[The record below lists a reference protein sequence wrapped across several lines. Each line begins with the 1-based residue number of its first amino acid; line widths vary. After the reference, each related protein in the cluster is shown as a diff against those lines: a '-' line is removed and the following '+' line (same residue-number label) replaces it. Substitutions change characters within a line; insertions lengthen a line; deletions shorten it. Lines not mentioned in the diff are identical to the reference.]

1 VTLLLLIIT
10 QYTKVKTGIKQA
22 KTDKFRKERKMTA
35 SEIKIQIINYP
46 GAMQTATLGLYEMFL
61 LANRFAEEHSL
72 AARFEVEITDV
83 AKLATQKRK
92 NNIVILPPNI
102 VDEYFLAPETVLRQ
116 WIIKQHKQGAV
127 ICAVCAG
134 TFILAETGLLN
145 NRPATT
151 HWGLAAQL
159 ETLYSE
165 VNINSEKI
173 IINDG
178 DLITAGGLM
187 SWMDLGLEL
196 VAQFFNP
203 AIMRQLG
210 KHLIIDTAPREQR
223 YYQSFNPRFDHG
235 DDVIRKI
242 QTHIQAKFHT
252 RLTVASLA
260 EKSHLSERTFA
271 RHFIQATGFNTNEY
285 LQRLRIQKACEL
297 LESTKKTFEVIAYDV
312 GYEDVSACRKAFVK
326 IIGLTPKE
334 FRRRFV

>member
-1 VTLLLLIIT
+1 MTVS
-10 QYTKVKTGIKQA
+10 
-22 KTDKFRKERKMTA
+22 KM
-35 SEIKIQIINYP
+35 KIQIVNYP

-61 LANRFAEEHSL
+61 LANRFAQQDVL
-72 AARFEVEITDV
+72 ATRFDVKITDV
-83 AKLATQKRK
+83 AELTTEKRK
-92 NNIVILPPNI
+92 NNIVILPPNLI
-102 VDEYFLAPETVLRQ
+102 DEYFLTPEAVLRQ
-116 WIIKQHKQGAV
+116 WLIKQHTQGAV

-151 HWGLAAQL
+151 HWGLSTQL
-159 ETLYSE
+159 EILYPE
-165 VNINSEKI
+165 VTVNSEKI

-235 DDVIRKI
+235 DEEMHKI
-242 QTHIQAKFHT
+242 QTHIQAKYPT

-260 EKSHLSERTFA
+260 KKSHLSERTFA
-271 RHFIQATGFNTNEY
+271 RHFVQATGFNAHEY

-312 GYEDVSACRKAFVK
+312 GYEDVSACRKSFVK
-326 IIGLTPKE
+326 IIGLTPKA
-334 FRRRFV
+334 FRKRFV

>member
-1 VTLLLLIIT
+1 MQII
-10 QYTKVKTGIKQA
+10 KVPDLAQA
-22 KTDKFRKERKMTA
+22 KSKNH
-35 SEIKIQIINYP
+35 II
-46 GAMQTATLGLYEMFL
+46 
-61 LANRFAEEHSL
+61 
-72 AARFEVEITDV
+72 
-83 AKLATQKRK
+83 
-92 NNIVILPPNI
+92 ILPPNI
-102 VDEYFLAPETVLRQ
+102 VDEYYLTPEAELNR
-116 WIIKQHKQGAV
+116 WIVKQHKQGAV

-134 TFILAETGLLN
+134 AFILANTGLLN

-151 HWGLAAQL
+151 HWGLSDQL
-159 ETLYSE
+159 QTLFTEVE
-165 VNINSEKI
+165 VNAEKI

-196 VAQFFNP
+196 VAQFLTP
-203 AIMRQLG
+203 AVMRQLG
-210 KHLIIDTAPREQR
+210 KFLIIDTAPREQR
-223 YYQSFNPRFDHG
+223 YYQSFNPRLDHG
-235 DDVIRKI
+235 DDVIHKT

-260 EKSHLSERTFA
+260 KKSHLSERTFA
-271 RHFIQATGFNTNEY
+271 RHFIQATGFKANEY

-312 GYEDVSACRKAFVK
+312 GYEDVSACRKSFVK

>member
-1 VTLLLLIIT
+1 M
-10 QYTKVKTGIKQA
+10 KV
-22 KTDKFRKERKMTA
+22 
-35 SEIKIQIINYP
+35 QIVNYP
-46 GAMQTATLGLYEMFL
+46 GAMQTATQGLYEMFL
-61 LANRFAEEHSL
+61 LANRFAEEHDL
-72 AARFEVEITDV
+72 KERFDVEIIEV
-83 AKLATQKRK
+83 AELTNTKIESVKRK

-102 VDEYFLAPETVLRQ
+102 VDEYYLSPEEELNQ
-116 WIIKQHKQGAV
+116 WIVKQHKQGAV

-134 TFILAETGLLN
+134 TFILAKTGLLN

-151 HWGLAAQL
+151 HWGLSNQL
-159 ETLYSE
+159 QTLFTE
-165 VNINSEKI
+165 VKVNSEKI

-196 VAQFFNP
+196 VAQFLNP
-203 AIMRQLG
+203 AVMRQLG
-210 KHLIIDTAPREQR
+210 KFLIIDTAPREQR
-223 YYQSFNPRFDHG
+223 YYQCFNPRFDHG
-235 DDVIRKI
+235 DEVIHKI
-242 QTHIQAKFHT
+242 QTHLHAKYHT

-260 EKSHLSERTFA
+260 NKSHLSERTFA
-271 RHFIQATGFNTNEY
+271 RHFIQATGFKANEY

-312 GYEDVSACRKAFVK
+312 GYEDVSACRKSFVK

>member
-1 VTLLLLIIT
+1 MKL
-10 QYTKVKTGIKQA
+10 
-22 KTDKFRKERKMTA
+22 
-35 SEIKIQIINYP
+35 QIINYP

-61 LANRFAEEHSL
+61 LANRFAEEHAL
-72 AARFEVEITDV
+72 EARFDVEIIEVTE
-83 AKLATQKRK
+83 LATAKRK
-92 NNIVILPPNI
+92 NHIVILPPNI
-102 VDEYFLAPETVLRQ
+102 VDEYFLSPEAVLNQ
-116 WIIKQHKQGAV
+116 WIVKQHKQGAV

-151 HWGLAAQL
+151 HWGLSDQL
-159 ETLYSE
+159 QTLFTE
-165 VNINSEKI
+165 VKVNSEKI

-196 VAQFFNP
+196 VAQFLTP
-203 AIMRQLG
+203 AVMRQLG
-210 KHLIIDTAPREQR
+210 KFLIIDTAPREQR

-235 DDVIRKI
+235 DDVIHKI
-242 QTHIQAKFHT
+242 QTHMQAKFHT

-260 EKSHLSERTFA
+260 KKSHLSERTFA
-271 RHFIQATGFNTNEY
+271 RHFIQATGFKANEY

-312 GYEDVSACRKAFVK
+312 GYEDVSACRKSFVK

>member
-1 VTLLLLIIT
+1 M
-10 QYTKVKTGIKQA
+10 KV
-22 KTDKFRKERKMTA
+22 
-35 SEIKIQIINYP
+35 QIVNYP
-46 GAMQTATLGLYEMFL
+46 GAMQTATQGLYEMFL
-61 LANRFAEEHSL
+61 LANRFAKEHNL
-72 AARFEVEITDV
+72 KERFGVEIIEVPD
-83 AKLATQKRK
+83 LATAKRK
-92 NNIVILPPNI
+92 NHIVILPPNI
-102 VDEYFLAPETVLRQ
+102 VDEYFLSPEEELNQ
-116 WIIKQHKQGAV
+116 WIVKQHKQGAV

-134 TFILAETGLLN
+134 TFILANTGLLN

-151 HWGLAAQL
+151 HWGLSHQL
-159 ETLYSE
+159 QTLFTE
-165 VNINSEKI
+165 VKVNSEKI

-196 VAQFFNP
+196 VAQFLNP

-210 KHLIIDTAPREQR
+210 KYLIIDTAPREQR

-235 DDVIRKI
+235 DDVIHKI
-242 QTHIQAKFHT
+242 QTYMQAKFHA

-260 EKSHLSERTFA
+260 KKSHLSERTFA
-271 RHFIQATGFNTNEY
+271 RHFIQATGFKANEY

-297 LESTKKTFEVIAYDV
+297 LESTKKTFEVIAYNV
-312 GYEDVSACRKAFVK
+312 GYEDVSACRKSFVK

>member
-1 VTLLLLIIT
+1 M
-10 QYTKVKTGIKQA
+10 KV
-22 KTDKFRKERKMTA
+22 
-35 SEIKIQIINYP
+35 QIINYP

-61 LANRFAEEHSL
+61 FANRFAEEHAL
-72 AARFEVEITDV
+72 TARFEVEITDV
-83 AKLATQKRK
+83 SELTNTKIESTKPEK
-92 NNIVILPPNI
+92 TKGNNIVILPPNI
-102 VDEYFLAPETVLRQ
+102 TDEYFLAPEAVLSQ

-159 ETLYSE
+159 ETLYTE
-165 VNINSEKI
+165 VNVNSEKI

-187 SWMDLGLEL
+187 SWIDLGLEL
-196 VAQFFNP
+196 VAQFLNP

-235 DDVIRKI
+235 DDAIHKI
-242 QTHIQAKFHT
+242 QTHMHAKYHT

-271 RHFIQATGFNTNEY
+271 RHFIQATGFKANEY

-312 GYEDVSACRKAFVK
+312 GYEDVSACRKSFVK

>member
-1 VTLLLLIIT
+1 MKL
-10 QYTKVKTGIKQA
+10 
-22 KTDKFRKERKMTA
+22 
-35 SEIKIQIINYP
+35 QIVNYP
-46 GAMQTATLGLYEMFL
+46 GAMQTATQGLYEMFL
-61 LANRFAEEHSL
+61 LANRIAEEQQLEES
-72 AARFEVEITDV
+72 FDVEIIDV
-83 AKLATQKRK
+83 ADIATTKRK

-102 VDEYFLAPETVLRQ
+102 VDEYFLSPEVELKQ
-116 WIIKQHKQGAV
+116 WIVKQHKQGAV

-151 HWGLAAQL
+151 HWGLSDQL
-159 ETLYSE
+159 QTLFTE
-165 VNINSEKI
+165 VEVNSEKI

-196 VAQFFNP
+196 VAQFLNP

-210 KHLIIDTAPREQR
+210 KYLIIDTAPREQR

-235 DDVIRKI
+235 DEVIHKI
-242 QTHIQAKFHT
+242 QTHIQAKYHT
-252 RLTVASLA
+252 RLTVALLA
-260 EKSHLSERTFA
+260 KKSHLSERTFA

-312 GYEDVSACRKAFVK
+312 GYEDVSACRKSFVK

>member
-1 VTLLLLIIT
+1 
-10 QYTKVKTGIKQA
+10 
-22 KTDKFRKERKMTA
+22 M
-35 SEIKIQIINYP
+35 KIQIVNYP
-46 GAMQTATLGLYEMFL
+46 GAMQTATQGLYEMFL
-61 LANRFAEEHSL
+61 LANRIAEEHGL
-72 AARFEVEITDV
+72 AERFDMQIIEVPD
-83 AKLATQKRK
+83 LATAKGK
-92 NNIVILPPNI
+92 NHIVILPPNFI
-102 VDEYFLAPETVLRQ
+102 DEYYLTPAAELNQ
-116 WIIKQHKQGAV
+116 WIVKQHKQGAV

-151 HWGLAAQL
+151 HWGLSNQL
-159 ETLYSE
+159 QRLFTE
-165 VNINSEKI
+165 VNVNSEKI

-196 VAQFFNP
+196 VAQFLTP
-203 AIMRQLG
+203 AVMRQLG
-210 KHLIIDTAPREQR
+210 KFLIIDTAPREQR

-235 DDVIRKI
+235 DDVIHKI
-242 QTHIQAKFHT
+242 QTHMQAKFHT

-260 EKSHLSERTFA
+260 KKSHLSERTFA
-271 RHFIQATGFNTNEY
+271 RHFIQATGFKANEY

-312 GYEDVSACRKAFVK
+312 GYEDVSACRKSFVK